1 MHFLKLV
8 KIMYVVM
15 LCSSCYVVRAGL
27 KFDIC
32 PLISGTQV
40 VGLEEFLSRSNWR
53 LFLSNWK
60 LLMFSSYQ
68 EKVKTVKCLHLGVT
82 FKAKSHG

>member
-53 LFLSNWK
+53 LLLSNWK
-60 LLMFSSYQ
+60 LLVFSSYQ
-68 EKVKTVKCLHLGVT
+68 EKVKTVKCLHSGDYL
-82 FKAKSHG
+82 